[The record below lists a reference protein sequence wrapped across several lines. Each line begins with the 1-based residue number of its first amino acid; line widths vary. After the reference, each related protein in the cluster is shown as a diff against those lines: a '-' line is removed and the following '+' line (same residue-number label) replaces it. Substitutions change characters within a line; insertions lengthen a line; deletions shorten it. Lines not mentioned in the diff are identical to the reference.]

1 METIRLVDAL
11 SWRGA
16 CFNSTERLFAMTIS
30 APETAIAAMIDIS
43 VPVLA
48 PIHQSVDESDRSA
61 DRANLK

>member
-16 CFNSTERLFAMTIS
+16 CFNSAEGLFTMTIS
-30 APETAIAAMIDIS
+30 APETAIAAMVDIS
-43 VPVLA
+43 VLA
-48 PIHQSVDESDRSA
+48 SIHQSVDESDRSA